1 MTHNDTIMVKMQR
14 VEDALQD
21 SMHRVNMLERKLKTK
36 LLTMENRERLET
48 ELEDVKEVLK
58 RNEQKLQSL
67 RKENTKSFMVA
78 ASLVFACFLF
88 YGLYL
93 MFFGTI

>member
-67 RKENTKSFMVA
+67 RKENTKSFMVKDIYQEWFKQNSIA
-78 ASLVFACFLF
+78 A
-88 YGLYL
+88 
-93 MFFGTI
+93 